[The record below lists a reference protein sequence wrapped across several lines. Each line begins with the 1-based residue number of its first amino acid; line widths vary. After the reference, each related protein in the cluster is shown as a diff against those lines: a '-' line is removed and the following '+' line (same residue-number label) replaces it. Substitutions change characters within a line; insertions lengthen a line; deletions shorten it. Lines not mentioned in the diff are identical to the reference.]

1 MEAKN
6 STKAHL
12 QNPHFARALRYKDK
26 QPVVPLIE
34 KTYRSGVKLTQKLM
48 AALEKRLK
56 RLPGG

>member
-1 MEAKN
+1 
-6 STKAHL
+6 
-12 QNPHFARALRYKDK
+12 LRYKDK

-56 RLPGG
+56 RLPGGLEKWLVSISPCFSSSLA